1 MKLPKLSQA
10 EGRLLRKLGRGR
22 RLELL
27 EGGMTLT
34 YGMAGGD
41 GLILHAQVLNQPVRL
56 WVAAPAWCR
65 WIRPQ
70 LDVPD
75 WSAVPTELH
84 EVLASWTLA
93 SAGAGLADSTIAWP
107 TASRLEAA
115 TVETIPNWC
124 LCFEHEDRSL
134 AASVLEAP
142 VQWLDSLSELFQP
155 MDPQDDSD
163 HRTLPAALI
172 AGWSHVD
179 RDSLERLRPGDGLLL
194 HHAYRATEGQL
205 GLFLSRPL
213 ATLSTHD
220 AAPLALETVLHD
232 FNDWMDIAP
241 GPGAPGSPSGSELLV
256 TVVVH
261 VGSLEVP
268 LHQLAHLQVGEV
280 LQGPACIDDFV
291 TLKVAGKTIAHGL
304 LLEIDGRL
312 AVRIDRLF

>member
-1 MKLPKLSQA
+1 
-10 EGRLLRKLGRGR
+10 
-22 RLELL
+22 
-27 EGGMTLT
+27 MTLT

-241 GPGAPGSPSGSELLV
+241 GPGAPGSP
-256 TVVVH
+256 
-261 VGSLEVP
+261 
-268 LHQLAHLQVGEV
+268 
-280 LQGPACIDDFV
+280 PAASCW
-291 TLKVAGKTIAHGL
+291 
-304 LLEIDGRL
+304 
-312 AVRIDRLF
+312 